1 MVYVDNNAT
10 TALDET
16 VFQEMEPF
24 LRGLVLNPSSPYTPA
39 RRSAAALQQARERV
53 AGLFRAAPR
62 EVIFT
67 SGGTESNGI
76 ALLGA
81 LGARADGRRRL
92 VISAIEHSSVFETA
106 KALAERGYP
115 VDFIPATPGG
125 VIDVAAAEQLIRPDT
140 ALVSVVL
147 AHNETGVIQPVA
159 HIAALA
165 ARAGALMHTD
175 AVQAL
180 GKIPVDVGVL
190 GVHLLSCGA
199 HKIHGPKGVGALYV
213 REGTPL
219 APPWRGG
226 DQEHGQRAGTE
237 NVAGIVGFGRAAGLA
252 GERLRAGEMTSALR
266 DAFERRVCG
275 ELGGVEVIGTGEAR
289 LPNTSFLQ
297 IEGVESEA
305 LVARLDLLDICA
317 SSGSACASGAAL
329 PSRALRA
336 MGRTRAGWGTLRVSF
351 GRGNG
356 PGDVDS
362 LVGALAGSVHG
373 LRSIRA

>member
-10 TALDET
+10 TEMDAA

-24 LRGLVLNPSSPYTPA
+24 LRRLVPNPSSPYTPA

-53 AGLFRAAPR
+53 AGLFHAAPR

-67 SGGTESNGI
+67 SGGTESNGL

-92 VISAIEHSSVFETA
+92 VVSAIEHSSVFETA

-115 VDFIPATPGG
+115 VDYIPATPGG
-125 VIDVAAAEQLIRPDT
+125 VIDVAAAERLIGPDT

-159 HIAALA
+159 HIATMA

-180 GKIPVDVGVL
+180 GKIPVDVRAL
-190 GVHLLSCGA
+190 GVQLLSCGA
-199 HKIHGPKGVGALYV
+199 HKVHGPKGVGALYV

-237 NVAGIVGFGRAAGLA
+237 NVAGIIGFGCAAGLA
-252 GERLRAGEMTSALR
+252 GQRLGAGEVTPDLR
-266 DAFERRVCG
+266 DAFEQRVCAA
-275 ELGGVEVIGTGEAR
+275 LGGVEVLGVGEAR
-289 LPNTSFLQ
+289 LPNTSFLH

-305 LVARLDLLDICA
+305 LIARLDLLDICA

-336 MGRTRAGWGTLRVSF
+336 MGRARAGWGTLRVSF
-351 GRGNG
+351 GRGNR
-356 PGDVDS
+356 PEDVDS
-362 LVGALAGSVHG
+362 LVGAITGSVHG